1 MTRAGRGKNI
11 ALALV
16 MGPGHAVGGGRA
28 PCRGKNIAL
37 ALVMA
42 LAAAA
47 CAGGSSTNGETAA
60 GDRISQFEGGSDED
74 RGIGRPVVQVH
85 SDGGSPAF
93 LDPGAD
99 PSTDLGRLRARHLPV
114 WTSDFDWAFPPEACD
129 SAWELDGIAE
139 PTLGAD
145 IAVLGDFATAAA
157 LTVMRYEHQFSRA
170 LADPSALA
178 QLCVATASVEPARSD
193 ALSVLTSYLMAGA
206 RRSEPAA
213 FPDEVWI
220 LAVSPTSAVSVAC
233 VEPGYPAVV
242 GADGEMIEPPQSPA
256 RLQAYLLSA
265 SRGLEDQVTDISYR
279 VSNAAHQPA
288 EDCSELS
295 DWAAEWDG
303 HVQTWIAE
311 GQIWESLDAILTA
324 DAICDSP
331 PPDGPD
337 ECPQDWPQ

>member
-11 ALALV
+11 VLALV
-16 MGPGHAVGGGRA
+16 MGPGHAVGGGRG

-47 CAGGSSTNGETAA
+47 CAGGSSTDGETAA
-60 GDRISQFEGGSDED
+60 GDRILQFEGGSDED
-74 RGIGRPVVQVH
+74 RGVNRPVVQVP
-85 SDGGSPAF
+85 SEGSSPAF

-99 PSTDLGRLRARHLPV
+99 PSTDLGRLRAQHLPV

-129 SAWELDGIAE
+129 TAWELDGIAE

-170 LADPSALA
+170 LADPTALS
-178 QLCVATASVEPARSD
+178 QLCVATAAVEPARSD
-193 ALSVLTSYLMAGA
+193 ALDVLESYLATGA
-206 RRSEPAA
+206 RRSESAA
-213 FPDEVWI
+213 HPDEVWV
-220 LAVSPTSAVSVAC
+220 LAVGPTSALSVAC
-233 VEPGYPAVV
+233 VTPGYATVV
-242 GADGEMIEPPQSPA
+242 GADGTVIQAPQAPS
-256 RLQAYLLSA
+256 RLQSYLLIV

-279 VSNAAHQPA
+279 VSNASHRPA
-288 EDCSELS
+288 QDCEGLY
-295 DWAAEWDG
+295 DWALEWDG

-311 GQIWESLDAILTA
+311 GQIWEPLGAIMTA
-324 DAICDSP
+324 NAICDSP

-337 ECPQDWPQ
+337 ECPKDWPQ

>member
-1 MTRAGRGKNI
+1 MARAGRGASA

-16 MGPGHAVGGGRA
+16 
-28 PCRGKNIAL
+28 L
-37 ALVMA
+37 A

-47 CAGGSSTNGETAA
+47 CAQNSSTGAADAAADRGSQPDGASAA
-60 GDRISQFEGGSDED
+60 G
-74 RGIGRPVVQVH
+74 RGVDRPVVQVPAVRA
-85 SDGGSPAF
+85 PAF
-93 LDPGAD
+93 LDPEAN
-99 PSTDLGRLRARHLPV
+99 PSTELGRLRAQHLPL
-114 WTSDFDWAFPPEACD
+114 WTSDFDWAFPPEVCD

-139 PTLGAD
+139 PTPGAN

-170 LADPSALA
+170 LAEPTALS
-178 QLCVATASVEPARSD
+178 QLCVATVSVEPARSD
-193 ALSVLTSYLMAGA
+193 ALSVLTSYVTAGA

-220 LAVSPTSAVSVAC
+220 VAVSPTSAVSVAC

-242 GADGEMIEPPQSPA
+242 GADGETIEPAQSPA

-279 VSNAAHQPA
+279 VSNASHRPA
-288 EDCSELS
+288 QDCGEL
-295 DWAAEWDG
+295 DAWALEWDG

-311 GQIWESLDAILTA
+311 GQIWEPLGAVLTA
-324 DAICDSP
+324 EGICDSP
-331 PPDGPD
+331 PPGGPD
-337 ECPQDWPQ
+337 ECPTDWPQ